1 VDPIAIAKAPD
12 MPLSPTANA
21 GLFGYYEP
29 NFFRC
34 NIHLVGAAEKVLPVE
49 GCNTHVAG
57 GTNPAD
63 RMEGMF
69 GMDRTKDQGE
79 EIPAAAGLPSEVI
92 VSPDALRGIRIPPG
106 QSRTKK
112 WPVLDASGPPQVDL
126 AEWRF
131 RLYGLVAKPLEL
143 RWVEF
148 AQLPR
153 RRVFGDF
160 HCVTRWSRLG
170 NLWEGVTTRE
180 LVGLAGGPLPGA
192 RYVLVHG
199 LDRGWTTNLPLDD
212 FLAEDALVAI
222 THDGEPLPLE
232 HGGPARLI
240 VPRLYAWKSAKW
252 VTGVELLA
260 QDRAG
265 FWEANGYHMRGDPW
279 KQERYGW

>member
-1 VDPIAIAKAPD
+1 
-12 MPLSPTANA
+12 
-21 GLFGYYEP
+21 
-29 NFFRC
+29 
-34 NIHLVGAAEKVLPVE
+34 
-49 GCNTHVAG
+49 
-57 GTNPAD
+57 
-63 RMEGMF
+63 MF
-69 GMDRTKDQGE
+69 GMDRTKDQGN
-79 EIPAAAGLPSEVI
+79 EIPSAAGLPSDVI
-92 VSPDALRGIRIPPG
+92 VSPDALRSGRIPPG

-126 AEWRF
+126 AAWRF
-131 RLYGLVAKPLEL
+131 RMYGLVAKPLE
-143 RWVEF
+143 WTWEEF
-148 AQLPR
+148 ARLPR

-170 NLWEGVTTRE
+170 NLWEGITTRE
-180 LVGLAGGPLPGA
+180 LVESAGGARPEA

-199 LDRGWTTNLPLDD
+199 LDLDWTTNLPLDD
-212 FLAEDALVAI
+212 FLSDDALVAI
-222 THDGEPLPLE
+222 THDGEPLSLE

-252 VTGVELLA
+252 VSGVELLA